1 MVKGLMIY
9 TLLLTITDL
18 LINLIINL
26 VQNNP
31 GAVILVSVVLR
42 IICLFILFPS
52 ISLVLSYFVFNSKGN
67 IKATIIITSLI
78 VYLLI
83 PLIVYLLKS
92 NNKDLLTVFLDL
104 HLKFNLFSLIFLP
117 YIIAS
122 IITFYIQISL
132 NYFKDDIK
140 IS

>member
-18 LINLIINL
+18 LINLVINM
-26 VQNNP
+26 VQSNP
-31 GAVILVSVVLR
+31 GAVILMSVVLR
-42 IICLFILFPS
+42 VICLFILFPS
-52 ISLVLSYFVFNSKGN
+52 ISLVLSYFVFNGKGN

-122 IITFYIQISL
+122 IITFYISNKFEL
-132 NYFKDDIK
+132 F
-140 IS
+140 